1 MYDSSFEGR
10 RAAGCKQA
18 DAVTNI
24 LDLVLRDRSVTQ
36 VAAIGVAQI
45 VAVLSAVAAV
55 VRHEPSCPC
64 KLSDGPRRRGA
75 TSSRPDTWRHENAPQ
90 LGRGVITTDLCED
103 LHNMRRSAER

>member
-55 VRHEPSCPC
+55 VGHEPSCQNDTTGRAPIT
-64 KLSDGPRRRGA
+64 PRA
-75 TSSRPDTWRHENAPQ
+75 
-90 LGRGVITTDLCED
+90 
-103 LHNMRRSAER
+103 